1 LRIAAVSILWATG
14 SLAGEAR
21 LPYEAVVFDFYG
33 TLTQAIRRG
42 AAHDA
47 MARAL
52 GCDPPALRAL
62 LDLTFRARARGELG
76 AGVLMLDEL
85 ARRLGR
91 RPTREQLERA
101 ERLRLFAV
109 RTSIRLRPDAVRTLS
124 GVRQRGLR
132 TGLVS
137 DCTDDLPPIVAE
149 LPVGPLLDAAV
160 YSCDLGAVKPDPRL
174 FLAAARRLAV
184 APAEC
189 LYVGDGG
196 GRELSAARAVGMVAV
211 RLTEPDL
218 AGHLVFE
225 AERGW
230 TGLTVRT
237 LSDVLAL
244 L

>member
-1 LRIAAVSILWATG
+1 M
-14 SLAGEAR
+14 
-21 LPYEAVVFDFYG
+21 PYGAVVFDFYG

-42 AAHDA
+42 VAHDA
-47 MARAL
+47 IARAL
-52 GCDPPALRAL
+52 GCDPLALRAI

-76 AGVLMLDEL
+76 AGVLMLREL

-91 RPTREQLERA
+91 QPTTEQLERA
-101 ERLRLFAV
+101 EWLRQVAI
-109 RTSIRLRPDAVRTLS
+109 RTSIRLRPDAVPTLC

-132 TGLVS
+132 TGLIS

-149 LPVGPLLDAAV
+149 LPIGPRLDVTV
-160 YSCDLGAVKPDPRL
+160 YSCDLGVVKPDPLL
-174 FLAAARRLAV
+174 FLTASRRLAV

-196 GRELSAARAVGMVAV
+196 GRELSAARAVGMAAV

-218 AGHLVFE
+218 AGHLVFDP
-225 AERGW
+225 ERGW
-230 TGLTVRT
+230 TGPTVRT
-237 LSDVLAL
+237 LTDVLAL